1 MYLQAKKQYEAFGVD
16 AEKAMETLKNVP
28 FTIQCWQGDDVS
40 GFLSTGALSGGI
52 QATGDYPGKARNF
65 CELTAD
71 IEKAFSLIPGKKR
84 LNLHAIY
91 AVTDQAVPWD
101 ELTIQHFQPWLDWA
115 LPRGI
120 CLDFNPTYFSHPL
133 AKLATLSSPDEE
145 IRAFWVRHSKACR
158 AICAQI
164 GQRQGSP
171 CLCNIWI
178 PDGMKDIPA
187 DRLGPRL
194 RLKRSLDE
202 IYIEKYN
209 KDYLLDCVE
218 GKVFGIGLESYT
230 VGSAEFY
237 MNYAAKNG
245 VLCLLDNGHYHPT
258 ESTAD
263 KIAAMLAFYDQIAV
277 HITRHVRWDSDH
289 VVRLNDEVTDIAMEI
304 VRNGALQKTLI
315 GLDYFDASINRV
327 AAWVIGG
334 RNLQKALL
342 LALLTPHAALKKLQ
356 EENRGTQLLALQEE
370 LKTLPFGAI
379 WDEYLRR
386 ANIPGSG
393 WIESVEAYE
402 REVQSERQPA

>member
-202 IYIEKYN
+202 IYVEKYN